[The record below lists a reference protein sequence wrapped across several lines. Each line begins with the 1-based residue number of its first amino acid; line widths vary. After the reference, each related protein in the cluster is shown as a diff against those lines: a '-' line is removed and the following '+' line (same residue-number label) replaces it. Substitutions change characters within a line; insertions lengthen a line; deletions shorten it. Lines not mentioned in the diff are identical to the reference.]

1 MSKKTCIILI
11 FIGLLLNVIG
21 IDFDLPFVSGTAISL
36 PVGMIG
42 GIVLI
47 IIGSVGLYKHTNSN
61 HFIKTIVFVGIYCGL
76 NLLTVFLGSTLTT
89 AEVLNYFESLNE
101 NNIVLE
107 ELVEQFKEFS
117 GKINLLLGIS
127 ILPLIASLFY
137 SIELSIGLSEIAVNS
152 ELSSTL
158 KTKGKKSA
166 IFICIGS
173 VVIILGVLLIM
184 QNASDI
190 LEFAVA
196 QMNNNSAYQLE
207 IGTILGIVFFV
218 ILILPVS
225 LVLLTIGFVAE
236 VKYLIA
242 VGKLINDVDQPI
254 NNEPIDEVVNNDLNS
269 DEFSLNNEEDS
280 ESY

>member
-1 MSKKTCIILI
+1 MNKKTCVILI

-21 IDFDLPFVSGTAISL
+21 IDFDFPGVSSTTISL

-47 IIGSVGLYKHTNSN
+47 IIGSVGLHKHTNSN
-61 HFIKTIVFVGIYCGL
+61 HFIKTIVFIGIYCGL

-89 AEVLNYFESLNE
+89 AEFINYFESINE

-107 ELVEQFKEFS
+107 ELVDKFKEFS
-117 GKINLLLGIS
+117 GIINLLLGIS

-137 SIELSIGLSEIAVNS
+137 SIELSIGLSEVAVNN

-173 VVIILGVLLIM
+173 VVMILGVLLIM
-184 QNASDI
+184 LNASDI

-196 QMNNNSAYQLE
+196 QINNNSAYQLE
-207 IGTILGIVFFV
+207 IGSILGILFFV
-218 ILILPVS
+218 IFILPVG

-236 VKYLIA
+236 IKYLIA

>member
-1 MSKKTCIILI
+1 MSKKTCVILI

-47 IIGSVGLYKHTNSN
+47 IIGSARLYKHTNSN

-76 NLLTVFLGSTLTT
+76 NLLAVFLGSTLTT

-117 GKINLLLGIS
+117 GTINLLLGIS
-127 ILPLIASLFY
+127 ILPLITSLFY
-137 SIELSIGLSEIAVNS
+137 SIELSIGLSEVAVNS

-207 IGTILGIVFFV
+207 IGSILGILFFV
-218 ILILPVS
+218 IFILPVS

-236 VKYLIA
+236 IKYLIA

-254 NNEPIDEVVNNDLNS
+254 NNEPIDEIVNNDLNS